1 MDAALDNANVSTVA
15 SYIREHATDDFQFI
29 VISLKQL
36 LYEKAQSLVGIYRDQ
51 GFNSSK
57 TMTLMV
63 LLLLSYVKKAE
74 LTLFSIVGSISKLM
88 NNNKKIPILT

>member
-15 SYIREHATDDFQFI
+15 SYIREHATDEFQFI

-63 LLLLSYVKKAE
+63 LLLSYVKKAE
-74 LTLFSIVGSISKLM
+74 LTLFCIVGSISKLM